1 MISFS
6 HKGDFSKTVNFLN
19 KVSNGNYISSRLEK
33 YAQKGVN
40 ALRMATP
47 VDTGLTAAS
56 WGYKIEQDSD
66 SVRIVWTNVN
76 RKNGV
81 LIAIILQYG
90 HATGTGGYV
99 QGRNYI
105 EPAIEPIF
113 DEIANSV
120 WKEVTKR

>member
-19 KVSNGNYISSRLEK
+19 KVSNGNYITGRLEK

-40 ALRMATP
+40 ALRVATP

-56 WGYKIEQDSD
+56 WGYKIEQDSN
-66 SVRIVWTNVN
+66 SVRIIWTNTN
-76 RKNGV
+76 RENGV

>member
-19 KVSNGNYISSRLEK
+19 KVSNGNYISGRLEK

-66 SVRIVWTNVN
+66 SVRIVWTNTN
-76 RKNGV
+76 RENGV